1 MTWFI
6 LQVFASPQHM
16 LIFMFAK
23 DCEISKYVFQ
33 LCYIIDIYI
42 YMCFSYPSDI
52 PKFVSLQSYSSLHDR
67 AVFDIW
73 ASLPSV
79 QHEDRLSQSTIIGLK
94 LTSLNDDWILK
105 PHFNMISLKPW
116 GPDSEVFEPLGRL
129 VGELSEAWKFHHPAA
144 PGKLKMILFEKGNS
158 KPCKIPSIFSFQ
170 PLYICF
176 FGGGECF
183 CFSTWNRVFLLVFF
197 RGDPHDT
204 SSFSLSM
211 GRKWLQGEG
220 SWIDSS
226 RC

>member
-1 MTWFI
+1 MRST
-6 LQVFASPQHM
+6 
-16 LIFMFAK
+16 
-23 DCEISKYVFQ
+23 
-33 LCYIIDIYI
+33 
-42 YMCFSYPSDI
+42 I
-52 PKFVSLQSYSSLHDR
+52 P
-67 AVFDIW
+67 

-105 PHFNMISLKPW
+105 PYFNMISLKPW
-116 GPDSEVFEPLGRL
+116 GPDSEVFEPAWTTGWRA
-129 VGELSEAWKFHHPAA
+129 VGGVENFITMQHLENWKWS
-144 PGKLKMILFEKGNS
+144 LFEKGNS
-158 KPCKIPSIFSFQ
+158 KPFIRYLPFSASSPCIF
-170 PLYICF
+170 F
-176 FGGGECF
+176 FGGECF